1 MKASSDS
8 AASAGRRALR
18 TAAGTAVLIVVVAL
32 LWWLGSGSDA
42 NRADPA
48 ASPPHSQNADLAPPT
63 TPPSAESPSSP
74 AANSTPSSSVRA
86 EPSARPR
93 SPAPERVLRTL
104 ALIDADR
111 WPAAANA
118 PGTQGGRTFGNR
130 EGLLPRT
137 GVDGRQLRFQEWDV
151 NPKKPG
157 RGRDA
162 ERIVTADDGSAWY
175 TLDHYRSFVRIRG
188 PSR

>member
-1 MKASSDS
+1 MNASSDS
-8 AASAGRRALR
+8 ASPASRRALR
-18 TAAGTAVLIVVVAL
+18 TAAGTAALIVVVAL
-32 LWWLGSGSDA
+32 LWWLGSGSNA

-48 ASPPHSQNADLAPPT
+48 ASPPHSQSVDLA
-63 TPPSAESPSSP
+63 PSAESPSSP
-74 AANSTPSSSVRA
+74 AATSTPSHSVRVA
-86 EPSARPR
+86 PSAGPR

-137 GVDGRQLRFQEWDV
+137 GADGRQLRFQEWDV

-188 PSR
+188 PSQ